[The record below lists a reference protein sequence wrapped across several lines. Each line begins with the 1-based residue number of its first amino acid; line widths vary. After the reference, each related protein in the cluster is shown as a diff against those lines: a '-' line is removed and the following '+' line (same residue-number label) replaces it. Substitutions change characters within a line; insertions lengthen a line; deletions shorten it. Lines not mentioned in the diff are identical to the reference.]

1 MLLSRQTRPLR
12 RTVPP
17 VLQRLDVTGDRGDLC
32 RREFSSERR
41 HFALSVSYQPDGL
54 RRTGAARDI
63 ARIDLSAGCRLRFP
77 IRAVATCTV
86 LDIERTRAGSG
97 LDRRNRRLSRI
108 GEC

>member
-12 RTVPP
+12 RTVSP

-63 ARIDLSAGCRLRFP
+63 VGFEPAALRSLRF
-77 IRAVATCTV
+77 AVRTV
-86 LDIERTRAGSG
+86 TAGTV
-97 LDRRNRRLSRI
+97 
-108 GEC
+108 